1 MASYVEKTLAPG
13 EEILYRVH
21 FHWLYKLWAVIAL
34 LLLGIFL
41 VGIYIFLRIMI
52 RIWTTEIVV
61 TNDRLVMK
69 TGFVARHTEEVSLDK
84 IEEINVEQ
92 SFWGR
97 IFDFGKVDVR
107 GTGEGNIQIP
117 VIDDPLGLR
126 KAIQNARTLYR
137 GDREVPNPRGHAA
150 FRSFNQ

>member
-1 MASYVEKTLAPG
+1 VASYVERTLAPG
-13 EEILYRVH
+13 EEILYRVR
-21 FHWLYKLWAVIAL
+21 FHWLYKLWAVFNL
-34 LLLGIFL
+34 VFFGIFL
-41 VGIYIFLRIMI
+41 VGIYVFFRVLI

-69 TGFVARHTEEVSLDK
+69 TGFIARRTEEVSLDK
-84 IEEINVEQ
+84 IEEINVVQ

-126 KAIQNARTLYR
+126 KAIQSARALYR
-137 GDREVPNPRGHAA
+137 GDREVPAPGRHAA
-150 FRSFNQ
+150 S